1 MGRVTVAPD
10 FQVLGWS
17 LHQGCSLPSPPRLRR
32 ARRSI
37 LSDTELE
44 FHKMEELWAQMV
56 LMVTE
61 RVNGPNLG
69 ASARLKW

>member
-1 MGRVTVAPD
+1 MVGARGRGGEP
-10 FQVLGWS
+10 VLM
-17 LHQGCSLPSPPRLRR
+17 
-32 ARRSI
+32 
-37 LSDTELE
+37 DTELE